1 MADAAFLLEVLKFE
15 YSSRLNEVMGE
26 SDVFDDRG
34 NLILSPDLKVRHK
47 KSGYEY
53 TIAHVKGD
61 KPGDVQIILRE
72 PEEPRFDPPGGGE
85 EVLGGPDDAGA
96 LNEEDADP
104 RIPDL
109 LDPEA
114 GPVDVDAQVQ
124 AIAQVADEEPQD
136 EVVFVVDQEEFEK
149 EYEVD

>member
-15 YSSRLNEVMGE
+15 YNNRLNEVMGE

-34 NLILSPDLKVRHK
+34 NLILAPDLKVRHK

-61 KPGDVQIILRE
+61 KPGEVQIILRE

-85 EVLGGPDDAGA
+85 EVLGGPDDVGQ
-96 LNEEDADP
+96 LNEDEADP

-124 AIAQVADEEPQD
+124 AIAQIADEEPQD
-136 EVVFVVDQEEFEK
+136 EVVFVIDQEEFEK